1 MREEPAAQALVSYEV
16 YRGYALGTFNRLVLM
31 VDDLLR
37 ANLLDDVPNGHPY
50 IAFAILAG
58 VRLRR
63 LAPTAIEQRDARCDA
78 RGLALA
84 ALGYATQHAQAQLSL
99 RTRQTADIRKCS
111 SHLSRLT
118 PSVSIAP
125 APSPDQPAPPDCPPA
140 TW

>member
-63 LAPTAIEQRDARCDA
+63 STPTAIKQRSRRGDA
-78 RGLALA
+78 RGLLLA
-84 ALGYATQHAQAQLSL
+84 VARDAGERLDRLLGV
-99 RTRQTADIRKCS
+99 RTR
-111 SHLSRLT
+111 
-118 PSVSIAP
+118 P
-125 APSPDQPAPPDCPPA
+125 
-140 TW
+140 